1 MSAGTI
7 AAIVVVVIIV
17 AALIAGASLAAR
29 RRRLRERFGPEYD
42 RVVEGS
48 DSRRRAE
55 AELASREKRV
65 RQLDIQPLDPA
76 ARAAYQ
82 GQWTT
87 IQQQFVDTPSEAV
100 AAAQTLITGVMA
112 DRGYPVE
119 DSSQIID
126 DLSVDHAATI
136 GRLRTAQDI
145 SARAA
150 DGTASTED
158 LRQAMIHYRALFDE
172 LVGDP
177 AEVPHD
183 ATEPVAAVDAAPVDS
198 APVDTAPVD
207 TAPVDT
213 VAPATPADVPA
224 ADPIVT
230 DDDMT
235 EYDTPDRLDA
245 DRDMADGDTV
255 GRHRASLDEP
265 DLTQPDLDEP
275 DLDNQP
281 EPAAASRLPWRK

>member
-1 MSAGTI
+1 
-7 AAIVVVVIIV
+7 
-17 AALIAGASLAAR
+17 
-29 RRRLRERFGPEYD
+29 
-42 RVVEGS
+42 
-48 DSRRRAE
+48 
-55 AELASREKRV
+55 
-65 RQLDIQPLDPA
+65 
-76 ARAAYQ
+76 
-82 GQWTT
+82 
-87 IQQQFVDTPSEAV
+87 
-100 AAAQTLITGVMA
+100 MA

-183 ATEPVAAVDAAPVDS
+183 ATEPVAAVDAAPVDAAPVDT

-230 DDDMT
+230 DGDMT